1 MRSIIAVKAHAG
13 YIYFMHCEPHSSIQT
28 VFARSATGYIGR
40 ELPPADQALAMDG
53 LLWGLAEEIC
63 SPAYWAAQAWIWE
76 VEAPDHYKLG
86 RSLDEELIACLLGGY
101 GIPAEVGLAAYERLR
116 IVNAEDPAA
125 LRNEEVVLALLE
137 EPLAVEGRSVR
148 YRFAKQKAGYLAG
161 SMRQLLQVDQEASDR
176 DLRDALTALPG
187 IGPKTASWIVR
198 NWRDS
203 DCVSILDI
211 HILRAGR
218 ILRIFPE
225 SWSVERHYLQLEG
238 AFLRFA
244 DAISVKASILDS
256 VMWMNMRQL
265 PAAIVR
271 KLIDPDSVIPEPSR
285 RAPMQFELAL

>member
-1 MRSIIAVKAHAG
+1 
-13 YIYFMHCEPHSSIQT
+13 MHYEPLSSIQT

-40 ELPPADQALAMDG
+40 QLPPADQPLAIDG

-63 SPAYWAAQAWIWE
+63 SPAYWAAQAWMWE

-86 RSLDEELIACLLGGY
+86 RSLNEELIACLLGGY

-116 IVNAEDPAA
+116 VVNAEEPAA

-137 EPLAVEGRSVR
+137 EPLDVEGRSVR

-161 SMRQLLQVDQEASDR
+161 SMRQLPQVDQEASDR

-218 ILRIFPE
+218 ILQIFPE
-225 SWSVERHYLQLEG
+225 SWSVERHYLQLEA

-271 KLIDPDSVIPEPSR
+271 KLIDSDSVIPEPSR
-285 RAPMQFELAL
+285 RAPVQFELAL

>member
-1 MRSIIAVKAHAG
+1 
-13 YIYFMHCEPHSSIQT
+13 MHCEPHSSIQT
-28 VFARSATGYIGR
+28 VFARSATGYISR
-40 ELPPADQALAMDG
+40 ELPPAHQALAMDG

-63 SPAYWAAQAWIWE
+63 SPAYWAAQAWMWE

-116 IVNAEDPAA
+116 IVNAEEPAA

-137 EPLAVEGRSVR
+137 EPLAVQGRSVR
-148 YRFAKQKAGYLAG
+148 YRFAKQKAGYLAR

-218 ILRIFPE
+218 ILQIFPE

-265 PAAIVR
+265 PVAIVR
-271 KLIDPDSVIPEPSR
+271 KLIDPESVIREPSR
-285 RAPMQFELAL
+285 RAPVQFELAL

>member
-1 MRSIIAVKAHAG
+1 
-13 YIYFMHCEPHSSIQT
+13 MHCEPHSSIQT

-40 ELPPADQALAMDG
+40 ELPPADQALEMDG

-63 SPAYWAAQAWIWE
+63 SPAYWAAQAWMWE
-76 VEAPDHYKLG
+76 IEAPDHYKLG

-116 IVNAEDPAA
+116 IVNAEEPAA

-148 YRFAKQKAGYLAG
+148 YRFAKQKAGYLAR
-161 SMRQLLQVDQEASDR
+161 SMRQLRQVDQEASDR

-218 ILRIFPE
+218 ILQIFPE

-285 RAPMQFELAL
+285 RAPVQFELAL

>member
-1 MRSIIAVKAHAG
+1 
-13 YIYFMHCEPHSSIQT
+13 MHCEPHSSIQT
-28 VFARSATGYIGR
+28 VFARSATGYISR

-63 SPAYWAAQAWIWE
+63 SPAYWAAQAWMWE

-116 IVNAEDPAA
+116 IVNAEEPAA

-161 SMRQLLQVDQEASDR
+161 SMRQLRQVDQEASDR

-218 ILRIFPE
+218 ILQIFPE

-238 AFLRFA
+238 TFLRFA

-271 KLIDPDSVIPEPSR
+271 KLIHPDSVIPEPSR
-285 RAPMQFELAL
+285 RAPVQFELAL

>member
-1 MRSIIAVKAHAG
+1 
-13 YIYFMHCEPHSSIQT
+13 MHCEPHSSIQT

>member
-1 MRSIIAVKAHAG
+1 
-13 YIYFMHCEPHSSIQT
+13 MHCELHSSIQT
-28 VFARSATGYIGR
+28 VFARSATGYISR

-63 SPAYWAAQAWIWE
+63 SPAYWAAQAWMWE

-116 IVNAEDPAA
+116 IVNAEEPAA

-161 SMRQLLQVDQEASDR
+161 SMRQLLQVDQEAPDR

-218 ILRIFPE
+218 ILQIFPE

-285 RAPMQFELAL
+285 RAPVQFELAL

>member
-1 MRSIIAVKAHAG
+1 
-13 YIYFMHCEPHSSIQT
+13 MHLDLQSSIQT
-28 VFARSATGYIGR
+28 VFARAATGYIGH
-40 ELPPADQALAMDG
+40 ELPPAGQALAMQG
-53 LLWGLAEEIC
+53 LVWGSAEEIC
-63 SPAYWAAQAWIWE
+63 SPAYWAAQAWMWE
-76 VEAPDHYKLG
+76 IEAPHHYKLG
-86 RSLDEELIACLLGGY
+86 RSLEEEVIACLLGGY

-116 IVNAEDPAA
+116 VVNAEEPTA
-125 LRNEEVVLALLE
+125 LRNEEVVLALLA
-137 EPLAVEGRSVR
+137 EPLIVKGRSVR
-148 YRFAKQKAGYLAG
+148 YRFAKQKARYLAG
-161 SMRQLLQVDQEASDR
+161 SMRQMLHMDQEASDR

-218 ILRIFPE
+218 ILQIFPDI
-225 SWSVERHYLQLEG
+225 WSVERHYLQLED

-265 PAAIVR
+265 PSAIVR
-271 KLIDPDSVIPEPSR
+271 KLIDPKSVIPEPTR
-285 RAPMQFELAL
+285 PETLQFELVL